1 MRLELISIMASNM
14 ILYSC
19 VDPELIEKMILY
31 SGIEPD
37 QL

>member
-1 MRLELISIMASNM
+1 MRLELISLMASNM
-14 ILYSC
+14 ISYSC
-19 VDPELIEKMILY
+19 VDPELIENVLLY

>member
-1 MRLELISIMASNM
+1 MSLELISLMASNM
-14 ILYSC
+14 ISYNC
-19 VDPELIEKMILY
+19 VDPELIEKVILY

>member
-1 MRLELISIMASNM
+1 MRLELISLIASNM
-14 ILYSC
+14 ISYSC
-19 VDPELIEKMILY
+19 VDPELIEKLILY

>member
-1 MRLELISIMASNM
+1 MRLELISLMASNM

>member
-1 MRLELISIMASNM
+1 MRLELISLMASNM
-14 ILYSC
+14 MPYSC
-19 VDPELIEKMILY
+19 VDPELIEKVILY